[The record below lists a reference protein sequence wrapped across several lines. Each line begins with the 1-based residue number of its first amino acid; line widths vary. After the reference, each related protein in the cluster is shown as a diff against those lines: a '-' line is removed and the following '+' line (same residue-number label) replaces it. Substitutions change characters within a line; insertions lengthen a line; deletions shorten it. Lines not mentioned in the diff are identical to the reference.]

1 MVDGTPVNPKAA
13 PAWLTPTIDYG
24 PLAVFFAVYLTVD
37 LFAATAAILVATIVA
52 LGLSLIFTGRVP
64 TSALITAAILIV
76 FGALTLIFDDE
87 RYLKLQSTL
96 ISGVFSLI
104 LFVALVL
111 RWPVLQSVFGGA
123 LRMTPTGWRVLTLR
137 FALFFAAMAALNELI
152 ARLLSTEIWVQF
164 YTFGTTGLTLAFL
177 AAQWPALNRYM
188 VPDGEPGETRPP
200 G

>member
-1 MVDGTPVNPKAA
+1 
-13 PAWLTPTIDYG
+13 
-24 PLAVFFAVYLTVD
+24 

-52 LGLSLIFTGRVP
+52 LGLSLAFTGRIP
-64 TSALITAAILIV
+64 TTALITAAILIV

-104 LFVALVL
+104 LFVALFL

-152 ARLLSTEIWVQF
+152 ARLLSTEIWV
-164 YTFGTTGLTLAFL
+164 
-177 AAQWPALNRYM
+177 
-188 VPDGEPGETRPP
+188 
-200 G
+200 